1 MTIVFQAQLIQFKL
15 QYIFLFVNLKIRFS
29 SKPLC
34 EIPLFQ
40 SAHIE
45 EGSWKMKKKSVVQ
58 KVALR
63 KIR

>member
-1 MTIVFQAQLIQFKL
+1 MAIVFQAQLIQFKL

-45 EGSWKMKKKSVVQ
+45 EGSWKMKKSQWYK
-58 KVALR
+58 KLP
-63 KIR
+63 